1 MRASRFTV
9 SVPLPDTGEH
19 FLFNS
24 LTDAQI
30 VVSDDVVQ
38 LIGRVD
44 RDEAAHLDPAARE
57 AVSEL
62 TALGFIV
69 DSRDAEDRALETFFT
84 DLRDDASHLR
94 VTLLTTLQCNFAC
107 DYCIQGDHEA
117 HATPAARMSLEQAAQ
132 VGDWMEQ
139 RLDALGPPRFTLT
152 FFGGEPLLNLP
163 VVYALAER
171 MWDACRSRGVAM
183 NISIITNGL
192 LLTEAVVDRLLPY
205 GLTGVKITLD
215 GDRAT
220 HDRLRPLRGGQGT
233 FDRILANMR
242 VVAPKVR
249 LSIGGNFDVESAASY
264 PELLALLRNEP
275 FADRIA
281 KIAFKPIIRG
291 PNTGRAGAGT
301 VVRSTADGGR
311 VIPLM
316 AVDSRQVAL
325 GGTCMTA
332 AGSGAGSGT
341 PCDTCGLA
349 DERMSWLR
357 AETRAS
363 GFATL
368 DGLHM
373 GPCELHRRHSYTVGP
388 EGSLYPCP
396 GFTGE
401 PGQRIGHVVP
411 ALDPAHH
418 AVRDRFEAHA
428 PWRACGDC
436 ALVPVCGGGC
446 SVAAHNEQGDLNAPS
461 CHRPGMLVALGEIAS
476 AAASVP
482 A

>member
-9 SVPLPDTGEH
+9 SVPLPDTGET

-24 LTDAQI
+24 LRDTQI
-30 VVSDDVVQ
+30 VVSSDVVG
-38 LIGRVD
+38 LMARVD
-44 RDEAAHLDPAARE
+44 RGEDDYLDPSSRE
-57 AVSEL
+57 AMSQL
-62 TALGFIV
+62 ADLGFLV
-69 DSRDAEDRALETFFT
+69 DSREEEDEALETYF
-84 DLRDDASHLR
+84 R
-94 VTLLTTLQCNFAC
+94 
-107 DYCIQGDHEA
+107 CIQGDDAA
-117 HATPAARMSLEQAAQ
+117 HDTAGARMTLEQADR
-132 VGDWMEQ
+132 VGDWIEG
-139 RLDALGPPRFTLT
+139 RLDALASPRFTLT

-171 MWDACRSRGVAM
+171 LSTACRQRGVAM
-183 NISIITNGL
+183 NISVITNGL

-215 GDRAT
+215 GDKAT

-233 FDRILANMR
+233 FDRILTNMR
-242 VVAPKVR
+242 AIAPKVR

-264 PELLALLRNEP
+264 PELLALLRSEP

-291 PNTGRAGAGT
+291 PNTGR
-301 VVRSTADGGR
+301 VVAAPLRTTADGRR
-311 VIPLM
+311 VIPL
-316 AVDSRQVAL
+316 ASAGTSDAAL

-332 AGSGAGSGT
+332 AGNGAGRT
-341 PCDTCGLA
+341 PCDTCGLV
-349 DERMSWLR
+349 DERMAWLR

-363 GFATL
+363 GFETL

-396 GFTGE
+396 GFTGDT
-401 PGQRIGHVVP
+401 GMRVGHVVQAP
-411 ALDPAHH
+411 DEPHH
-418 AVRDRFEAHA
+418 DVRARFETHA

-446 SVAAHNEQGDLNAPS
+446 SVAAHNEQGDLDAPS
-461 CHRPGMLVALGEIAS
+461 CHRPAMLVALDQI
-476 AAASVP
+476 AAAAATVP

>member
-9 SVPLPDTGEH
+9 SVPLPATGEH

-24 LTDAQI
+24 LTDSQV
-30 VVSDDVVQ
+30 VVSEDVAQLMARMGDDEV
-38 LIGRVD
+38 
-44 RDEAAHLDPAARE
+44 EHLDAAARE
-57 AVSEL
+57 ALAEL
-62 TALGFIV
+62 AGLGFIV
-69 DSRDAEDRALETFFT
+69 ESRDAEDRALEAFFT
-84 DLRDDASHLR
+84 ELREDASHLR

-107 DYCIQGDHEA
+107 DYCIQGEHEA
-117 HATPAARMSLEQAAQ
+117 HATPAGRMSLQDAAR

-139 RLDALGPPRFTLT
+139 RLDSLGSPRFTLT

-171 MWDACRSRGVAM
+171 MWDACSSRGVAM
-183 NISIITNGL
+183 NISVITNGL

-242 VVAPKVR
+242 AVANKVR

-264 PELLALLRNEP
+264 PDLLALLRSEP

-281 KIAFKPIIRG
+281 KIVFKPIIRG
-291 PNTGRAGAGT
+291 PNTGRAE
-301 VVRSTADGGR
+301 VVRTTADGAR
-311 VIPLM
+311 VIPL
-316 AVDSRQVAL
+316 ALAGGRPPAL

-332 AGSGAGSGT
+332 AGSGAGSQT

-349 DERMSWLR
+349 DERMAWLR
-357 AETRAS
+357 AQTRAS
-363 GFATL
+363 GFETM

-401 PGQRIGHVVP
+401 PDQRIGHVEP
-411 ALDPAHH
+411 SLDAAHA
-418 AVRDRFEAHA
+418 AVRERFEMHA

-436 ALVPVCGGGC
+436 ALIPVCGGGC
-446 SVAAHNEQGDLNAPS
+446 SVASHNEQGNLAAPS
-461 CHRPGMLVALGEIAS
+461 CHRPGMLAALGEIA
-476 AAASVP
+476 AAAVTPP

>member
-9 SVPLPDTGEH
+9 SVPLPATGES

-24 LTDAQI
+24 LTDAQV
-30 VVSDDVVQ
+30 VVSDDVVR

-44 RDEAAHLDPAARE
+44 SDEAAQLDPASRE

-62 TALGFIV
+62 AALGFLV
-69 DSRDAEDRALETFFT
+69 ESREAENRALETFFR
-84 DLRDDASHLR
+84 DLREDASHLR

-107 DYCIQGDHEA
+107 DYCIQGDHEI
-117 HATPAARMSLEQAAQ
+117 HDSPGARMSLEQASR

-139 RLDALGPPRFTLT
+139 RLDALGSPRFTLT

-171 MWDACRSRGVAM
+171 MWNACRSRGVAM

-192 LLTEAVVDRLLPY
+192 LLTAAVVDRLLPY
-205 GLTGVKITLD
+205 GLTGVKVTLD
-215 GDRAT
+215 GDRET

-242 VVAPKVR
+242 AVAGKVR
-249 LSIGGNFDVESAASY
+249 LSIGGNFDVDSAASY
-264 PELLALLRNEP
+264 PELLALLRKEP
-275 FADRIA
+275 FADHIA

-291 PNTGRAGAGT
+291 PNTGRAGTAPQRTT
-301 VVRSTADGGR
+301 VDGKR
-311 VIPLM
+311 TIPLVS
-316 AVDSRQVAL
+316 VDSRPAAL

-332 AGSGAGSGT
+332 AGSGAGSRT
-341 PCDTCGLA
+341 PCDTCGVA
-349 DERMSWLR
+349 DERMAWLR

-363 GFATL
+363 GFETL

-401 PGQRIGHVVP
+401 PEQRVGHVVP
-411 ALDPAHH
+411 ELDPAHH
-418 AVRDRFEAHA
+418 AARDRFEAHA

-436 ALVPVCGGGC
+436 ALIPVCGGGC
-446 SVAAHNEQGDLNAPS
+446 SVAAHNEQGDLGTPS
-461 CHRPGMLVALGEIAS
+461 CHRPGMLVALDEIA
-476 AAASVP
+476 AAAATAPV
-482 A
+482 

>member
-1 MRASRFTV
+1 MRASRFTL
-9 SVPLPDTGEH
+9 SVPLPETGET

-24 LTDAQI
+24 LTDSQI

-38 LIGRVD
+38 LIARVD
-44 RDEAAHLDPAARE
+44 QEAVGRLDPASRE
-57 AVSEL
+57 AVTEL
-62 TALGFIV
+62 AELGFLV
-69 DSRDAEDRALETFFT
+69 ESREAEDRALDTFFR
-84 DLRDDASHLR
+84 DLREDDAHLR

-107 DYCIQGDHEA
+107 DYCIQGDHES
-117 HATPAARMSLEQAAQ
+117 HDGGGARMSLEQAAR
-132 VGDWMEQ
+132 VGDWIEQ
-139 RLDALGPPRFTLT
+139 RLDALGSPRFTLT

-163 VVYALAER
+163 VVYGLAER
-171 MWDACRSRGVAM
+171 MWEACQSRGVAM

-192 LLTEAVVDRLLPY
+192 LLTEPVVDRLIPF
-205 GLTGVKITLD
+205 GLTGVKVTLD

-233 FDRILANMR
+233 FDRILANLR
-242 VVAPKVR
+242 AVSSKVR

-264 PELLALLRNEP
+264 PDLLALLGRES

-281 KIAFKPIIRG
+281 KISFKPIIRG
-291 PNTGRAGAGT
+291 PNTGRPLAAA
-301 VVRSTADGGR
+301 VPQMVDGRR
-311 VIPLM
+311 VIPLA
-316 AVDSRQVAL
+316 AVEPRQAAL

-332 AGSGAGSGT
+332 AGSGAGHT

-349 DERMSWLR
+349 DERMAWLR

-363 GFATL
+363 GFETL

-401 PGQRIGHVVP
+401 PDLRVGHV
-411 ALDPAHH
+411 ASSLDAAHH
-418 AVRDRFEAHA
+418 AVRDRFENHA

-436 ALVPVCGGGC
+436 ALIPVCGGGC
-446 SVAAHNEQGDLNAPS
+446 SVAAHNEQGDLATPS
-461 CHRPGMLVALGEIAS
+461 CHRPGMLVALDEIA
-476 AAASVP
+476 AAAAHLPS
-482 A
+482 

>member
-9 SVPLPDTGEH
+9 AVPVPGTGET

-24 LTDAQI
+24 LTENQI
-30 VVSDDVVQ
+30 VVSTDVVELLERVGRGEAPPADVTSRDAVGQ
-38 LIGRVD
+38 LT
-44 RDEAAHLDPAARE
+44 E
-57 AVSEL
+57 
-62 TALGFIV
+62 LGFLV
-69 DSRDAEDRALETFFT
+69 ESRDAEDRALEAFF
-84 DLRDDASHLR
+84 RDVREDATHLR

-107 DYCIQGDHEA
+107 DYCIQGDHHAHTSPEA
-117 HATPAARMSLEQAAQ
+117 KMSLESAAR
-132 VGDWMEQ
+132 VADWMEQ
-139 RLDALGPPRFTLT
+139 RLDALGSPRFTLT

-171 MWDACRSRGVAM
+171 MWKACRQRGVAM
-183 NISIITNGL
+183 SISIITNGL
-192 LLTEAVVDRLLPY
+192 LLTEAVVDRLVPY

-242 VVAPKVR
+242 AIAPKVR

-264 PELLALLRNEP
+264 PELLTFLRSQP

-291 PNTGRAGAGT
+291 PNTGRPVA
-301 VVRSTADGGR
+301 VPVRTTADGRR
-311 VIPLM
+311 VIPL
-316 AVDSRQVAL
+316 ATAPTTDAAL
-325 GGTCMTA
+325 GGTCMSA
-332 AGSGAGSGT
+332 AGNGGART
-341 PCDTCGLA
+341 PCDTCGLV
-349 DERMSWLR
+349 DERMAWLR
-357 AETRAS
+357 AETKAR
-363 GFATL
+363 GFETL

-388 EGSLYPCP
+388 DGSLHACP

-401 PGQRIGHVVP
+401 ADLRIGHVDP
-411 ALDPAHH
+411 ALDPAHR
-418 AVRDRFEAHA
+418 AVKHRFETHA

-436 ALVPVCGGGC
+436 ALIPVCGGGC
-446 SVAAHNEQGDLNAPS
+446 SVAAHNEQGDLGAPS
-461 CHRPGMLVALGEIAS
+461 CHRPGMLAALDEIAT
-476 AAASVP
+476 AASGVP